1 MSMPNG
7 EDPKNPKAQSEVKV
21 TAKRPAA
28 EPPKKQ
34 YTWDDVSRNI
44 DIQERNKAKKAQY
57 ESDVANYNKAMKLYR
72 EGPGAPSNVGQK
84 LATGKLRGG
93 ETASFEQAD
102 YTPAEKSNKM
112 LREQLKRGEL
122 VSVDDPS
129 LDPTTR
135 KLLRGTM
142 LGSMGEGQTDILG
155 TGGKIYVP
163 KGTKYSSYKEIYGED
178 FNPEEFVAASR
189 SGKFD
194 EYSKKKGYTGR
205 AFAPNISFYQEYKE
219 PEQVKT
225 PEYEK
230 EESIDFRNVAPPEK
244 LPQLKPNETFEN
256 INTGKNVGKIVKK
269 GYGKLETYKAPA
281 PEEKADFTDPSRAR
295 ITTKYKKTGV
305 ASNASRGGRGVG
317 SGSTMKLGNYQTG
330 RNILKKDVAGREY
343 EREAKM
349 AKAYFGGGFEGKG
362 EAGIAETKASLKA
375 DKASLKEGIKEIRR
389 GKASPSPL
397 DKSDRIAGLRA
408 AKKDVKA
415 EIKQAKQ
422 ASKYLGK
429 LGGDKETGGVSEG
442 QKFKNTGKIKY
453 YTPEAMKGFAGSKQD
468 TFDPEANFK
477 SQLNNPA
484 NRNTISAQEKT
495 LTFKEKLASEREA
508 RKNAPSFKERR
519 AAKKASRDLQRDVER
534 KMGI

>member
-7 EDPKNPKAQSEVKV
+7 EDPKKPKAQSEVKV

-28 EPPKKQ
+28 EPPQKK

-57 ESDVANYNKAMKLYR
+57 ESDVASYNKAMKLYR
-72 EGPGAPSNVGQK
+72 EGPETPSNVGQK

-102 YTPAEKSNKM
+102 YMPAEKSNKM

-163 KGTKYSSYKEIYGED
+163 KGTKFDNYAQIYGED
-178 FNPEEFVAASR
+178 FNPEEFVAAGR

-194 EYSKKKGYTGR
+194 EYIKKKGYTGR
-205 AFAPNISFYQEYKE
+205 AFAPKISFYQEYKE
-219 PEQVKT
+219 PTAPKG

-244 LPQLKPNETFEN
+244 LPQLKPNETR
-256 INTGKNVGKIVKK
+256 KDGKIVKK
-269 GYGKLETYKAPA
+269 DYGKLATYKAPA
-281 PEEKADFTDPSRAR
+281 PEEKADWEDPAGGVRTKSRYV
-295 ITTKYKKTGV
+295 KPYQVKTGKYV
-305 ASNASRGGRGVG
+305 KENIKYGLSKMGGDTPILRPGVLKTREALIQG
-317 SGSTMKLGNYQTG
+317 KSG
-330 RNILKKDVAGREY
+330 
-343 EREAKM
+343 REAKM
-349 AKAYFGGGFEGKG
+349 AKAYFSGFEGKG
-362 EAGIAETKASLKA
+362 AAGIAETKASLKA

-397 DKSDRIAGLRA
+397 DKSERIAGLRA

-429 LGGDKETGGVSEG
+429 LGQEVTGVYEG
-442 QKFKNTGKIKY
+442 EKLRRTGKIKY

-495 LTFKEKLASEREA
+495 LTFKERLAAEREA
-508 RKNAPSFKERR
+508 RKNAPSWKEKR
-519 AAKKASRDLQRDVER
+519 AAKKASQNLQREVER